1 MANYKTCRTCG
12 APLHDDDIAIY
23 RKLVYRGAEDFL
35 CIQCLADYFK
45 CPKEEIEK
53 AHPLL
58 PRKRR
63 VHAVPLILSRKL
75 TPPEDFFAFR
85 RFGVFIYKKSIS
97 QKGDTTMADTIS
109 VSIIITFA
117 AELLFSLALPILAL
131 VIWKKKEGTELRPAW
146 IGAAAYFVFG
156 MVLEQL
162 INAAVLGTGS
172 SAVSAFLLGHP
183 WLYAVYG
190 GLSAGILEETARF
203 LVYRTMLKDSVGRE
217 NAVTFGIGFGG
228 LECIMVLGLT
238 VLSTL
243 MMSISFN
250 NMGAEAFA
258 AQYANSEYQIV
269 LETIAEI
276 NAISPLSGVMNC
288 VERAAVFALQIE
300 LSVLMFGAVRSQKFW
315 LYPVSI
321 LLHSVVGF
329 LAALYQT
336 NVLTSVY
343 LLEVLLVVYAVAVFF
358 LARKVY
364 GELPMEKPRELD
376 HFGRVIKRK

>member
-23 RKLVYRGAEDFL
+23 RKLVYRGA
-35 CIQCLADYFK
+35 
-45 CPKEEIEK
+45 
-53 AHPLL
+53 
-58 PRKRR
+58 
-63 VHAVPLILSRKL
+63 
-75 TPPEDFFAFR
+75 EDFFAFR

-276 NAISPLSGVMNC
+276 NAISPLAGVMNC

-300 LSVLMFGAVRSQKFW
+300 LSVLMFGVVRSQKFW

-321 LLHSVVGF
+321 LLHAVVGF

-364 GELPMEKPRELD
+364 CELPMEKPRELD

>member
-1 MANYKTCRTCG
+1 
-12 APLHDDDIAIY
+12 
-23 RKLVYRGAEDFL
+23 
-35 CIQCLADYFK
+35 
-45 CPKEEIEK
+45 
-53 AHPLL
+53 
-58 PRKRR
+58 
-63 VHAVPLILSRKL
+63 
-75 TPPEDFFAFR
+75 
-85 RFGVFIYKKSIS
+85 
-97 QKGDTTMADTIS
+97 MADTIS

-217 NAVTFGIGFGG
+217 NAVTFGG

-276 NAISPLSGVMNC
+276 NAISPLAGVMNC
-288 VERAAVFALQIE
+288 VERTAVFALQIE
-300 LSVLMFGAVRSQKFW
+300 LSGLMFGVVRSQKFW

-321 LLHSVVGF
+321 LLHAVVGF

-364 GELPMEKPRELD
+364 GELPMEKSRELD

>member
-1 MANYKTCRTCG
+1 
-12 APLHDDDIAIY
+12 
-23 RKLVYRGAEDFL
+23 
-35 CIQCLADYFK
+35 
-45 CPKEEIEK
+45 
-53 AHPLL
+53 
-58 PRKRR
+58 
-63 VHAVPLILSRKL
+63 
-75 TPPEDFFAFR
+75 
-85 RFGVFIYKKSIS
+85 
-97 QKGDTTMADTIS
+97 MADTIS

-238 VLSTL
+238 VLS
-243 MMSISFN
+243 SFN

-276 NAISPLSGVMNC
+276 NAISPLAGVMNC

-300 LSVLMFGAVRSQKFW
+300 LSVLMFGAVRLQKFW
-315 LYPVSI
+315 LYPVNI
-321 LLHSVVGF
+321 LLHSVIGF

-343 LLEVLLVVYAVAVFF
+343 LLEVLLVVYAAAVFF
-358 LARKVY
+358 LMRKVY
-364 GELPMEKPRELD
+364 CELPMEKPRELD
-376 HFGRVIKRK
+376 HFGRVIRRK